1 MGPIQDPSFF
11 PFSFSSLPLLL
22 LLLSALSTT
31 ILAVDSSGWSVVP
44 SNNSRDLSWVGKAR
58 FHLESAQIQLPSGVS
73 VTPLTTALVNL
84 DQSELTNFNVTGN
97 LVNVDD
103 TNSISLNTSDI
114 ALISCDQSAYPGNLD
129 ASETVRNVITS
140 SHRASAILLYSSEVH
155 HCNYTAGPN
164 ANGYINVF
172 TLVNPTLAK
181 LVTKLSHSST
191 GNGSTSIKPDMSFT
205 MSGTPPTSGDS
216 GGATD
221 SPNTAMII
229 LYSITG
235 IITALFLAIIITGAV
250 RAHRHPER
258 YGPRYTAG
266 RPRQSRTKGMAR
278 AMLDTIPIVKF
289 GNQQDPKLD
298 AVKGDVEMGSDDE
311 TGRQPD
317 ATQETTTVH
326 ETNPQA
332 TAALATTDNTTTESN
347 TEQQAKPTESTD
359 HPNFSC
365 PICTDDF
372 VKGQDLRVLP
382 CNHQFHPECIDPW
395 LVNVSGT
402 CPLCRIDLN
411 PAQPEGENE
420 NQEGENNTET
430 QQEGTAEPAT
440 EESHHRHRRLTSF
453 MHGTLNARRMREAT
467 VEERLAAL
475 RSVREENR
483 NSIENEEDRQRRGRL
498 TSRLRDRFRIRTRR
512 HGDDGEQ
519 QPSASTST

>member
-1 MGPIQDPSFF
+1 MGPIQDPSVF
-11 PFSFSSLPLLL
+11 PFSSSSLPLLL
-22 LLLSALSTT
+22 LLLVSALSTP

-84 DQSELTNFNVTGN
+84 DRSELTNFNVTGN

-103 TNSISLNTSDI
+103 TNAISLNTSDI

-172 TLVNPTLAK
+172 TLVNPSLAK
-181 LVTKLSHSST
+181 VVTNLSHSST

-221 SPNTAMII
+221 SPN
-229 LYSITG
+229 TG

-298 AVKGDVEMGSDDE
+298 AVKGDVEMGSEDE

-317 ATQETTTVH
+317 STQETTTVH

-332 TAALATTDNTTTESN
+332 TPALAVTNHTTTEST
-347 TEQQAKPTESTD
+347 TEQQTKPTESTD

-420 NQEGENNTET
+420 NQEGENNTEAP
-430 QQEGTAEPAT
+430 QEGTAEPAA
-440 EESHHRHRRLTSF
+440 EESHHRHRRLTSYL
-453 MHGTLNARRMREAT
+453 HGTLNARRMREAT

-483 NSIENEEDRQRRGRL
+483 NSIENEEEQQRRGRL

>member
-1 MGPIQDPSFF
+1 MIFCAP
-11 PFSFSSLPLLL
+11 
-22 LLLSALSTT
+22 
-31 ILAVDSSGWSVVP
+31 
-44 SNNSRDLSWVGKAR
+44 

-73 VTPLTTALVNL
+73 VAPLTTSLVNL
-84 DQSELTNFNVTGN
+84 DQSELTNFNVTGS
-97 LVNVDD
+97 LVNVDA
-103 TNSISLNTSDI
+103 TNSISLNSSEI

-129 ASETVRNVITS
+129 VSETVRNVITS
-140 SHRASAILLYSSEVH
+140 PQRALAVILYSSKVH
-155 HCNYTAGPN
+155 HCNYTAGQG

-172 TLVNPTLAK
+172 TLVNPRLAK
-181 LVTKLSHSST
+181 TVTTLSDSPK
-191 GNGSTSIKPDMSFT
+191 GNGTTSIKPDMSFT
-205 MSGTPPTSGDS
+205 MTGTPTTGGDS

-266 RPRQSRTKGMAR
+266 RPRQSRAKGIAR

-289 GNQQDPKLD
+289 GDQHDPKLD
-298 AVKGDVEMGSDDE
+298 AVKGDVEMGPEDE
-311 TGRQPD
+311 TGHQPD
-317 ATQETTTVH
+317 TQQTATVN
-326 ETNPQA
+326 ETNPQV
-332 TAALATTDNTTTESN
+332 TSALAATTTTAEA
-347 TEQQAKPTESTD
+347 TPEQQAKAASETATD

-395 LVNVSGT
+395 LMNVSGT

-411 PAQPEGENE
+411 PTQAEGENE
-420 NQEGENNTET
+420 NQEGEGHAET
-430 QQEGTAEPAT
+430 HQEATNEPAA
-440 EESHHRHRRLTSF
+440 EEPHHRQHRRLTSYL
-453 MHGTLNARRMREAT
+453 HGTLNARRMRDAT

-475 RSVREENR
+475 RTVREENR
-483 NSIENEEDRQRRGRL
+483 NSAENEDAEERQRLRSRVA
-498 TSRLRDRFRIRTRR
+498 TRLRDRFRIRTRR
-512 HGDDGEQ
+512 HGDDGDHRENGE
-519 QPSASTST
+519 PSASTST

>member
-1 MGPIQDPSFF
+1 MGLIQDPYFF
-11 PFSFSSLPLLL
+11 PFPLSSLPFLFL

-31 ILAVDSSGWSVVP
+31 VLAVDSSGWSVVP

-58 FHLESAQIQLPSGVS
+58 FHLESAQIQLPSAVS
-73 VTPLTTALVNL
+73 VVPLTAALVNL
-84 DQSELTNFNVTGN
+84 NQSELTNFNVTGT
-97 LVNVDD
+97 LVNVDA
-103 TNSISLNTSDI
+103 TNSVALNTSDI

-129 ASETVRNVITS
+129 ASQTVHNVITS
-140 SHRASAILLYSSEVH
+140 PHRALAILLYSSEVH
-155 HCNYTAGPN
+155 HCNYTAGN
-164 ANGYINVF
+164 DANGYANVF
-172 TLVNPTLAK
+172 TLANPTLAK
-181 LVTKLSHSST
+181 LVTTLST

-205 MSGTPPTSGDS
+205 MSGTPPTSGNP
-216 GGATD
+216 GGTD

-266 RPRQSRTKGMAR
+266 RPRQSRTKGIAR

-298 AVKGDVEMGSDDE
+298 AVKGDVEMGPEDE

-317 ATQETTTVH
+317 STQETTTVH

-332 TAALATTDNTTTESN
+332 TPALAVTSDTPAEPNS
-347 TEQQAKPTESTD
+347 EQQAKPTETTD

-372 VKGQDLRVLP
+372 VKGQDMRVLP

-395 LVNVSGT
+395 LINVSGT

-430 QQEGTAEPAT
+430 QQEGTPEPAT
-440 EESHHRHRRLTSF
+440 EEHHHRHRRLTSYL
-453 MHGTLNARRMREAT
+453 HGTLNARRMREAT
-467 VEERLAAL
+467 VEERIAAL

-483 NSIENEEDRQRRGRL
+483 NSVENEEERQRLRGRL
-498 TSRLRDRFRIRTRR
+498 TTRLRDRFRIRTRR
-512 HGDDGEQ
+512 HGDDGEHP
-519 QPSASTST
+519 PSASTST